1 MTVVGTLATRVREN
15 SHGKG
20 AMHTPD
26 EYRRYAQE
34 CERIARDGSPENQET
49 LLKIASAWREC
60 ADTAEKKIKD
70 GLSSVDGD

>member
-1 MTVVGTLATRVREN
+1 
-15 SHGKG
+15 
-20 AMHTPD
+20 MHTPD